1 MEKDRERD
9 RQVETE
15 RTRQTDRWRQR
26 EDKTDRQM
34 KTERELGIQTGGD
47 IEKTIIQTCII
58 ICMETERELDRLREI
73 RRQTENLTDRHM
85 ETKRELEITDR

>member
-15 RTRQTDRWRQR
+15 RTRQTDRYRQR

-58 ICMETERELDRLREI
+58 IWRPRE
-73 RRQTENLTDRHM
+73 N
-85 ETKRELEITDR
+85 